1 MIKFNNLSQEK
12 PYIKLKKKY
21 DEAEKANQQNIEAIS
36 ISSYSTASKEVN
48 SRYVNLKF
56 VEGKELIFFSNYNSL
71 KSKDFHGHNQ
81 ITALLYWNNVSTQI
95 RMKALV
101 KKTSED
107 YNKNYFLNRSVQ
119 KNAVAISSR
128 QSEPIDSFERV
139 KENYNKSLKLDCLK
153 KCPDYWGG
161 YSFVPYYFEF
171 WEGTDL
177 RLNKRDIYKNNKGV
191 WSHTIL
197 QP

>member
-1 MIKFNNLSQEK
+1 MIEFNNLSQEK

-21 DEAEKANQQNIEAIS
+21 DDAEQANQQNIEAVS

-81 ITALLYWNNVSTQI
+81 ITALLYWNKVSTQI
-95 RMKALV
+95 RMKALI

-107 YNKNYFLNRSVQ
+107 FNKNYFLNRSVQ

-139 KENYNKSLKLDCLK
+139 KENYNKSLKLDSLK

-171 WEGTDL
+171 WEGSDL
-177 RLNKRDIYKNNKGV
+177 RLNKRDIYKKNNGV
-191 WSHTIL
+191 WLHAIL